1 MRLRKRGMRQIMNL
15 DFAQFIPSMPYIL
28 KGIGVTL
35 QIVLLAGLL
44 GFALGIIL
52 ALFKISSLKYL
63 GWLADAYA
71 SIFRGT
77 PLVLQLM
84 LIYYG
89 SPQII
94 GFQIEP
100 YAAAVLSFGLN
111 SAAYISEII
120 RAGILAVD
128 KGQRE
133 ASMALGIPYKRMMWD
148 IILPQAL
155 KNILPALMNE
165 FITLTKESAIVTTIG
180 VMDIMRRSYQ
190 VGAQKYSFFEP
201 LLIAGLIYY
210 VMVITLTIIGKAVE
224 RRMRRSD

>member
-1 MRLRKRGMRQIMNL
+1 MNL
-15 DFAQFIPSMPYIL
+15 DFTQFIPSLPYIFE
-28 KGIGVTL
+28 GIIVTL
-35 QIVLLAGLL
+35 KIVIIAGIL
-44 GFALGIIL
+44 GFILGIIL
-52 ALFKISSLKYL
+52 SLFKISSIKVL
-63 GWLADAYA
+63 GWFADVYT

-89 SPQII
+89 SPQLI
-94 GFQIEP
+94 GYQIEP
-100 YAAAVLSFGLN
+100 YTAAILSFALN

-120 RAGILAVD
+120 RAGILAID
-128 KGQRE
+128 KGQQE
-133 ASMALGIPYKRMMWD
+133 AAMALGVPYRKMMWD

-190 VGAQKYSFFEP
+190 VGAEKYSFFEP

-210 VMVITLTIIGKAVE
+210 LMVITLTFLGKAVE

>member
-1 MRLRKRGMRQIMNL
+1 MNL
-15 DFAQFIPSMPYIL
+15 DFTPILPSIPYIL
-28 KGIGVTL
+28 KGIVVTL
-35 QIVLLAGLL
+35 QIVIIAGVTGFILSILLALLKISNIRIL
-44 GFALGIIL
+44 GF
-52 ALFKISSLKYL
+52 
-63 GWLADAYA
+63 LADAYT

-84 LIYYG
+84 LIYFG

-94 GFQIEP
+94 GYQIEP
-100 YAAAVLSFGLN
+100 YTAAILSFSLN

-128 KGQRE
+128 KGQSE
-133 ASMALGIPYKRMMWD
+133 AAMALGVPYNKMMWN
-148 IILPQAL
+148 IILPQAM

-165 FITLTKESAIVTTIG
+165 FISLTKESAIVTTIG
-180 VMDIMRRSYQ
+180 VTDIMRRAYI
-190 VGAQKYSFFEP
+190 VGGDKFSFFEP

-210 VMVITLTIIGKAVE
+210 LMVISLTFIGKAIE